1 MSEPRPLHVRPLGVV
16 EYEDGLAAQKL
27 VAAAR
32 HAGVIPDTLLLLEH
46 PRVLTLGRGATRA
59 DILLPEEELA
69 RRGFEVFATD
79 RGGEVTYHGPGQL
92 VGYPILDLKP
102 DRRDVRKYVRS
113 VEELMIRLA
122 RGYGIEAERVDD
134 RAGIWVRRPEGS
146 RFPWEK
152 LGAIGV
158 HLSKWITTHGF
169 AFNVDTRLSD
179 FEAIVPCGITDA
191 WVCSLESLL
200 RERGEAVPT
209 LAAVT
214 AQAALVGAGVWES
227 EPFEVPVELE
237 TISVA
242 ILREGREG
250 DEALLLHRTPSRGG
264 FWQTLTGRRER
275 GESPLQTAAR
285 EIYEE
290 TGFAPAI
297 DELRDL
303 DYVHAFALDPSL
315 TPAGQPVPGA
325 PPRPPVFA
333 RETAFGLRVRPGSEP
348 RLDPREHDE
357 HRWVPVEDALRMLPF
372 AGLRRG
378 LKLFAA
384 PGPAAK

>member
-69 RRGFEVFATD
+69 RRGFEVYATD

-113 VEELMIRLA
+113 VEEVMIRLA

-146 RFPWEK
+146 RAAWEK

-179 FEAIVPCGITDA
+179 FESIVPCGITDA

-200 RERGEAVPT
+200 QGRGEAAPT
-209 LAAVT
+209 LAAVM
-214 AQAALVGAGVWES
+214 AQAALVAAGVWES
-227 EPFEVPVELE
+227 EPFEVPIELE

-250 DEALLLHRTPSRGG
+250 DEALLLHRLPARGG

-285 EIYEE
+285 EVYEE
-290 TGFAPAI
+290 TGFTPAL
-297 DELRDL
+297 DELRAL

-315 TPAGQPVPGA
+315 TAGGQPQPGA
-325 PPRPPVFA
+325 PPKAPVFA
-333 RETAFGLRVRPGSEP
+333 RETAFGLRVPAGSEP
-348 RLDPREHDE
+348 RLEPREHAE
-357 HRWVPVEDALRMLPF
+357 HRWVPVEDALRLLPF

-378 LKLFAA
+378 LKLAA
-384 PGPAAK
+384 ALDASAK

>member
-1 MSEPRPLHVRPLGVV
+1 MSSAPSEPAAHPRALHVRPLGLV
-16 EYEDGLAAQKL
+16 EYEDGLAAQRL
-27 VAAAR
+27 VASAR
-32 HAGVIPDTLLLLEH
+32 HAGLIPDTLLLLEH

-59 DILLPEEELA
+59 DILLPEDELS
-69 RRGFEVFATD
+69 RRGFDVFATD

-102 DRRDVRKYVRS
+102 DRRDVRRYVRS

-122 RGYGIEAERVDD
+122 RRYGIEAERYEG
-134 RAGIWVRRPEGS
+134 RAGIWVRRPEGA

-158 HLSKWITTHGF
+158 HLSRWITTHGF
-169 AFNVDTRLSD
+169 AFNVRTRLSD

-200 RERGEAVPT
+200 SERGAPVPT
-209 LAAVT
+209 LEEVAGAA
-214 AQAALVGAGVWES
+214 AEAGAEVWEC
-227 EPFEVPVELE
+227 ERFEVPVELE

-250 DEALLLHRTPSRGG
+250 DEALLLHRTPARGG
-264 FWQTLTGRRER
+264 FWQTLTGRREP
-275 GESPLQTAAR
+275 GESALACAAR

-290 TGFAPAI
+290 TGLAPPLA
-297 DELRDL
+297 EVRDL
-303 DYVHAFALDPSL
+303 GYVHAFALDPS
-315 TPAGQPVPGA
+315 PGA
-325 PPRPPVFA
+325 PAASPTRAPLFA
-333 RETAFGLRVRPGSEP
+333 RETAFGLRVPAGSEP
-348 RLDPREHDE
+348 KLSPEEHDE
-357 HRWVPVEDALRMLPF
+357 ARWLPLEDALRMLPF

-378 LKLFAA
+378 LRLAA
-384 PGPAAK
+384 S

>member
-1 MSEPRPLHVRPLGVV
+1 MSEQRALHVRPLGVV
-16 EYEDGLAAQKL
+16 EYEDGLAAQRL

-32 HAGVIPDTLLLLEH
+32 HAGVLPDTLLLLEH
-46 PRVLTLGRGATRA
+46 PRVLTLGRAASRA
-59 DILLPEEELA
+59 DILLPEEELT
-69 RRGFEVFATD
+69 RRGFEVHATD

-122 RGYGIEAERVDD
+122 RGYGIEAERVHD
-134 RAGIWVRRPEGS
+134 RAGIWVRRPAGAKLA
-146 RFPWEK
+146 WEK

-158 HLSKWITTHGF
+158 HLSRWITTHGF
-169 AFNVDTRLSD
+169 AFNVTTRLSD

-200 RERGEAVPT
+200 AERGQ
-209 LAAVT
+209 AAPSLGEVT
-214 AQAALVGAGVWES
+214 ARAAQVGAEVWES
-227 EPFEVPVELE
+227 EPFEVPVGLE

-242 ILREGREG
+242 VLREGRDG
-250 DEALLLHRTPSRGG
+250 DEALLLHRVPERGG
-264 FWQTLTGRRER
+264 YWQTLTGRRES
-275 GESPLQTAAR
+275 GEGALQAAAR

-290 TGFAPAI
+290 TGFAPAL
-297 DELRDL
+297 DEIRSL

-315 TPAGQPVPGA
+315 TAAGKPEAGA
-325 PPRPPVFA
+325 PPRAPVFA
-333 RETAFGLRVRPGSEP
+333 RETAFGLRVPAGSEP
-348 RLDPREHDE
+348 RLEPREHDG
-357 HRWVPVEDALRMLPF
+357 HRWVSLEDAQRLLPF

-378 LKLFAA
+378 LRLAA
-384 PGPAAK
+384 ALDSSAK

>member
-16 EYEDGLAAQKL
+16 EYQDGLAAQKL

-59 DILLPEEELA
+59 DILLPEDELA
-69 RRGFEVFATD
+69 RRGFDVYATD

-113 VEELMIRLA
+113 VEEVMIRLA

-146 RFPWEK
+146 RFAWEK

-169 AFNVDTRLSD
+169 AFNVSTRLAD

-200 RERGEAVPT
+200 RESGAAVPT
-209 LAAVT
+209 LAQVT
-214 AQAALVGAGVWES
+214 AQTALVAAEVWES
-227 EPFEVPVELE
+227 EPFEVPALLE

-250 DEALLLHRTPSRGG
+250 DEALLLHRIPARGG
-264 FWQTLTGRRER
+264 FWQTLTGRREG
-275 GESPLQTAAR
+275 GESALQTAAR

-290 TGFAPAI
+290 TGFAPRL
-297 DELRDL
+297 EEVRSL

-315 TPAGQPVPGA
+315 TPSGQPVPGA

-333 RETAFGLRVRPGSEP
+333 RETAFGLRVPAGSEP

-357 HRWVPVEDALRMLPF
+357 HRWVAVEDALRVLPF

-378 LKLFAA
+378 LKLASA
-384 PGPAAK
+384 LDASTR

>member
-59 DILLPEEELA
+59 DILLPEDELL

-79 RGGEVTYHGPGQL
+79 RGGEVTYHGPGQV

-122 RGYGIEAERVDD
+122 RRYGIEAERVSD
-134 RAGIWVRRPEGS
+134 RAGIWVRRRGT
-146 RFPWEK
+146 FDK

-191 WVCSLESLL
+191 GVCSLLSLL
-200 RERGEAVPT
+200 RERGAQPPS

-214 AQAALVGAGVWES
+214 AQAALVGAEVWES

-242 ILREGREG
+242 VLREGREG
-250 DEALLLHRTPSRGG
+250 DEALLLHRCPARGS
-264 FWQTLTGRRER
+264 FWQTLTGRREL
-275 GESPLQTAAR
+275 GESALQAAAR
-285 EIYEE
+285 EIDEE
-290 TGFAPAI
+290 TGFAPML
-297 DELRDL
+297 DEVRAL
-303 DYVHAFALDPSL
+303 DYLHAFALDPSL
-315 TPAGQPVPGA
+315 AESGQPQPGA
-325 PPRPPVFA
+325 PPRAPVFA
-333 RETAFGLRVRPGSEP
+333 RETAFGLRVPAGSEP
-348 RLDPREHDE
+348 RLDRREHDA
-357 HRWVPVEDALRMLPF
+357 HRWVPVEDALRLLPF

-378 LKLFAA
+378 LKLAA
-384 PGPAAK
+384 ALDASAT